1 MRAGKRPSLTRS
13 PAGIEDNHPLTTE
26 RQDSTDSLL
35 VPVSTE
41 NTTDG
46 LPDLSPPVLDS
57 KSVKPS
63 SVQSETDLTLKADH
77 ADKPDVKADH
87 THDTSN
93 EHQESESFSSVTVE
107 PRIPAT
113 TVQSQPTASLHTPS
127 EVAQHKDSAD
137 RRGGAEEMEC
147 DISDESLSA
156 SPASRVSSNKM
167 TPLKRLR
174 GKSKFSN
181 SLYQSQEDLES
192 SISGKCK
199 QIALHY

>member
-1 MRAGKRPSLTRS
+1 MRVGKRLSLTRS

-35 VPVSTE
+35 VPDSAE

-46 LPDLSPPVLDS
+46 LPDLSPSVLDS

-63 SVQSETDLTLKADH
+63 SVQSETDHTSKADH
-77 ADKPDVKADH
+77 TDKPDVKADH
-87 THDTSN
+87 THDISK

-113 TVQSQPTASLHTPS
+113 TVQSQLTASLHTPS
-127 EVAQHKDSAD
+127 KAAQHEHSAD
-137 RRGGAEEMEC
+137 RRSVVQEMDC
-147 DISDESLSA
+147 DISDDSLSA
-156 SPASRVSSNKM
+156 SPASRVSSNKK
-167 TPLKRLR
+167 TPLRRLR

-181 SLYQSQEDLES
+181 SLYQSREDLES
-192 SISGKCK
+192 SISGRCK
-199 QIALHY
+199 